1 MKWLSIKKFLP
12 PTGQDLILRIERKP
26 GCDYI
31 YDRYIIASLEAL
43 LDELDNP
50 SSWYLSNGALYDDYI
65 VTHFAIID
73 AVEKE
78 R

>member
-1 MKWLSIKKFLP
+1 MKWLSIKKFRP
-12 PTGQDLILRIERKP
+12 PTGQDLILRIERKI

-31 YDRYIIASLEAL
+31 YDRYIIASLESL
-43 LDELDNP
+43 GNHLNNP
-50 SSWYLSNGALYDDYI
+50 SSWYLSNGALYDDYS